1 MKYRRKPEY
10 VEAIKWT
17 GENYSEIKEFAED
30 NIHSYSGCLFLNTS
44 GISRTIDSA
53 VVNHGDYIVKG
64 ANGNFYSLDDKAF
77 NTIYEPEVMKQAKE
91 NKEV

>member
-30 NIHSYSGCLFLNTS
+30 SIHLYGGCLFLHTS
-44 GISRTIDSA
+44 GIRGSIDSA
-53 VVNHGDYIVKG
+53 VVNQGDYIVKG
-64 ANGNFYSLDDKAF
+64 ENGHFYSLDDKAF
-77 NTIYEPEVMKQAKE
+77 NTIYEPDEKKKTKQ

>member
-30 NIHSYSGCLFLNTS
+30 NIHSYGGCLFLHTS
-44 GISRTIDSA
+44 GIRGSIDSA
-53 VVNHGDYIVKG
+53 VVNQGDYIVKG
-64 ANGNFYSLDDKAF
+64 ENGHFYSLDDRAF
-77 NTIYEPEVMKQAKE
+77 NAIYEPDEKKKAKQ